1 MQLPRMDH
9 THLSEVATSELD
21 RVLGFFPRADAK
33 GSVLLAIDTGML
45 AVLASNLPA
54 SSSFDYWLLVTVVP
68 VVSIAISLWHLYMGA
83 FPSLEGGRGSL
94 IYFREIS
101 KRTEDRFI
109 EEFTELSEEA
119 YLKDI
124 LGQVWRNSEILKTKF
139 DHISTAFNWT
149 AFAILPWVGSL
160 VLLAVHYPS
169 RGFLFK

>member
-1 MQLPRMDH
+1 MDH
-9 THLSEVATSELD
+9 KHLSEIAASELD

-33 GSVLLAIDTGML
+33 ASVLLAIDTGML
-45 AVLASNLPA
+45 AILASNFPS
-54 SSSFDYWLLVTVVP
+54 SSSFDYWLLINVIP
-68 VVSIAISLWHLYMGA
+68 VLSIGISLWHLYMGA

-101 KRTEDRFI
+101 KRTEDRYR

-139 DHISTAFNWT
+139 DHIRN
-149 AFAILPWVGSL
+149 L
-160 VLLAVHYPS
+160 
-169 RGFLFK
+169 